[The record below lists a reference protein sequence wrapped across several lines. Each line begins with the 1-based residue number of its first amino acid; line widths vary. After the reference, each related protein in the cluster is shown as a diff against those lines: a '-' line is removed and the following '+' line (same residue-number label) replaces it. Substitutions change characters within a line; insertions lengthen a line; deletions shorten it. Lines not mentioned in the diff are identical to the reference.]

1 MEAGTVPTE
10 PTQAAAP
17 PAPAPAPEQ
26 PPAPST
32 PEPASS
38 PPPSSPDLSEQ
49 VADLT
54 QRLAK
59 VEGTEP
65 EAQPTDLLSALMG
78 EPSPEPEPEGGS
90 PAYTDQQ
97 LQELQAAGYDIRP
110 LLGQAQPIDPR
121 DQRIE
126 ELAQQVQQM
135 TERELDGQLN
145 ALEEKYPD
153 ILEPAIFAPLQ
164 QRLQSLAQRHGDQV
178 LTDPEV
184 VETAY
189 QAVKAQQAD
198 AAAVPAQQAA
208 KSGATLETGASRTQ
222 AGDEDPSAQ
231 YADKLLGTGG
241 GSAFTR

>member
-1 MEAGTVPTE
+1 METATVPTE
-10 PTQAAAP
+10 PTV
-17 PAPAPAPEQ
+17 PE
-26 PPAPST
+26 ST
-32 PEPASS
+32 PVPEPTVA
-38 PPPSSPDLSEQ
+38 PTPAPDLSEQ

-59 VEGTEP
+59 VEEP
-65 EAQPTDLLSALMG
+65 AADPIEQPAPDLLTALMG
-78 EPSPEPEPEGGS
+78 EPDPGPEPQAAHP
-90 PAYTDQQ
+90 PVYTDQQ

-110 LLGQAQPIDPR
+110 LLGAQPAVQPIDPR

-135 TERELDGQLN
+135 SERELDGQLN
-145 ALEEKYPD
+145 AIEKKYPD

-164 QRLQSLAQRHGDQV
+164 QRLQSLAQRHGEQV

-208 KSGATLETGASRTQ
+208 TSGATLETS
-222 AGDEDPSAQ
+222 AGRAQTGGEDPSAQ
-231 YADKLLGTGG
+231 YADKLLGAGR
-241 GSAFTR
+241 GSAFTQ